1 MTPVALDF
9 TTHLPSDFLEY
20 SATIEEKQVNDV
32 YLSVAFPCFGLVSWK
47 YREKLIMVNNLLDNS
62 LGLQGA
68 YHIYERIYFDPKQE
82 MFVK

>member
-62 LGLQGA
+62 LGLQFTWSTSTQN
-68 YHIYERIYFDPKQE
+68 RKCL
-82 MFVK
+82 